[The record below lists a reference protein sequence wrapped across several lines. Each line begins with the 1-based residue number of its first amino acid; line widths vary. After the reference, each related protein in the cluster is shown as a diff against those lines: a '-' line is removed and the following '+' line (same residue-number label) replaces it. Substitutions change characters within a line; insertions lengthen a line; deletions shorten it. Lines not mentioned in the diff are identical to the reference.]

1 MAKDKSGN
9 FGFVRLNVLDVAI
22 MGGKD
27 LPEQE
32 RGPLDTATDKGHPL
46 YDERLKKVKIT
57 PEWVDNIGHN
67 GVKETVEVVYLTA
80 TGEAIE
86 KGSKEPSIPFIV
98 NGRQRIRGARLA
110 AKKLGQDMFVYAKVE
125 NLDVAGMI
133 SDMITLN
140 VHHEDST
147 STKIA
152 KAQRALKAGIDIDAV
167 ARAFSVKKQTID
179 MWLAYD
185 KNAIKEVK
193 AAVDSGKIAAAIGF
207 DIARSGNA
215 EVQLD
220 ALNRV
225 MALGTKETENGERTG
240 KAGAAKRA
248 VAEAQGKRAAVL
260 DKKTLKK
267 FLALVADTTLP
278 KNAGAELHGWYGGV
292 QDCLEFI
299 LGTPEKELS
308 DDAKRLVKLMKQLDG
323 VEEKE
328 DSEEDST
335 PSETPKKDK
344 KGKKGKKSNPTEETP
359 PASDD
364 GDDE

>member
-1 MAKDKSGN
+1 MAKKESGN

-32 RGPLDTATDKGHPL
+32 RGPLDTPTDKGHPL
-46 YDERLKKVKIT
+46 YDERLKKIKIT

-67 GVKETVEVVYLTA
+67 GVKETVEVVYLTP
-80 TGEAIE
+80 TGETVE
-86 KGSKEPSIPFIV
+86 KGSKEPTIPFIV

-110 AKKLGQDMFVYAKVE
+110 AKKLGQDMFIYAKVE

-152 KAQRALKAGIDIDAV
+152 KAQRALKSGIDIEAV
-167 ARAFSVKKQTID
+167 ARAFSVKKATID
-179 MWLAYD
+179 VWLAYD

-193 AAVDSGKIAAAIGF
+193 AAVDSGKVAAAIGF

-215 EVQLD
+215 EMQLD

-225 MALGTKETENGERTG
+225 LALGTKETENGERTG

-248 VAEAQGKRAAVL
+248 VAAATGKGAAIL

-308 DDAKRLVKLMKQLDG
+308 EDAKRLVKLMKQLDG
-323 VEEKE
+323 VEEGN
-328 DSEEDST
+328 EDST
-335 PSETPKKDK
+335 PSEEPKKAS
-344 KGKKGKKSNPTEETP
+344 KGKKGKKSNPTEESP